1 MVSLSSACLQLQKE
15 ELRPQELM
23 STTKER
29 ELPYMI
35 PFSVKIG
42 ALYNAPRE
50 EPTGRIY
57 VDYIRREPAYGY
69 CHSKGF

>member
-1 MVSLSSACLQLQKE
+1 
-15 ELRPQELM
+15 M

-69 CHSKGF
+69 CHSKGC